1 MALNIIFM
9 GTPNFAVPILKKLKE
24 SQHNIVEV
32 YTQPPKK
39 KNRGQKINLTPIHIF
54 SNQNKLKVRSPE
66 KLDSEEEFQL
76 IKKLR
81 PDVVIVVAYGKMI
94 PIKFLKIENI
104 KFINIHASLLPKWRG
119 AAPIQRSIMNQDKET
134 GISLMKITPKLDAGP
149 VMMKSKINITKKT
162 NFEELSEILSNLGAE
177 MTLKALDLIE
187 KDKAIFV
194 EQNDQEA
201 TYAKKI
207 DKIEGKINWTDQA
220 DKVIAKINALNPNP
234 GSWFNYNGTRLKI
247 IEAKEITANGEPGK
261 IINGNFTISCSK
273 NAIQIFKLQ
282 KEGKKIMSVE
292 DFLKG
297 NNIKVGS
304 NVS

>member
-24 SQHNIVEV
+24 SQHNIVAV

-39 KNRGQKINLTPIHIF
+39 KNRGQKINFTPIHIF
-54 SNQNKLKVRSPE
+54 SNQNKIKIRSPD

-76 IKKLR
+76 IKKLN

-94 PIKFLKIENI
+94 PIKFLNIKNI

-119 AAPIQRSIMNQDKET
+119 AAPIQRAIMNQDNET
-134 GISLMKITPKLDAGP
+134 GISLMKITSELDAGP
-149 VMMKSKINITKKT
+149 VMMKSKINISKKT
-162 NFEELSEILSNLGAE
+162 NFEELSEKLSNLGAE
-177 MTLKALDLIE
+177 IILKGLDLIE
-187 KDKAIFV
+187 KDKANFV
-194 EQNDQEA
+194 KQNDQEA

-207 DKIEGKINWTDQA
+207 NKIEGKINWTDQA

-234 GSWFNYNGTRLKI
+234 GSWFNYSGTRLKI
-247 IEAKEITANGEPGK
+247 IKAKEITANDEPGK
-261 IINGNFTISCSK
+261 IINSNFTISCSK
-273 NAIQIFKLQ
+273 NAIQILKLQ

-292 DFLKG
+292 DYLKG